1 MAREERMQ
9 KNLLRKLVMLED
21 VVIMAKY
28 KHLPQSV
35 LMIMWK
41 DSHGLIRTP
50 KVKHDKVKRKVVR
63 RGPDERWQTYCR
75 RVQEVDDE
83 YVRAALAADPSIP
96 RNPPQPV
103 LMATARTRLTPT
115 LREEEIGQAN
125 GSVSDGAAVTQVEAG
140 DATRSRHGSGVD
152 AVRTL
157 CTLLGHPA
165 GGPQTHQF
173 ELASYL
179 YQTHTV
185 VPAHSGCAHGSHVSA
200 CARNGDALSSTYSQ
214 T

>member
-1 MAREERMQ
+1 MARYLPAAVACENLTLADGIPFFDKFMRLVEET
-9 KNLLRKLVMLED
+9 KTESFHFALVYEALEKHGWQERAESPD
-21 VVIMAKY
+21 PDLDIAKEC
-28 KHLPQSV
+28 
-35 LMIMWK
+35 
-41 DSHGLIRTP
+41 
-50 KVKHDKVKRKVVR
+50 KVV
-63 RGPDERWQTYCR
+63 EK
-75 RVQEVDDE
+75 
-83 YVRAALAADPSIP
+83 
-96 RNPPQPV
+96 V

-125 GSVSDGAAVTQVEAG
+125 GSVSDGAAVAQVEAG

-152 AVRTL
+152 AVRAL